1 MKTHFQLA
9 FSYFYVPTSQGIKIT
24 YIYDD
29 LDESF
34 VCYNIHSIK
43 KTTQRMID
51 SEFLVD
57 SLLHEKNITS
67 DNFYNDF
74 FK

>member
-9 FSYFYVPTSQGIKIT
+9 FSYFYVPASQGIKII

-34 VCYNIHSIK
+34 VCYNMDSIK
-43 KTTQRMID
+43 KK
-51 SEFLVD
+51 
-57 SLLHEKNITS
+57 KNI
-67 DNFYNDF
+67 ND
-74 FK
+74 